1 MPEAFVGLG
10 SNADPVAALS
20 AAVAALA
27 PLGGELRSSAVYRSA
42 AVGVAAADYLNMVV
56 AFESDADP
64 AALRAELALLET
76 ALGRSRADPAV
87 CRIDLDLLFYGAAV
101 AAEQRLPRP
110 GAFAAP
116 FVVAPLAEIAPAF
129 RHPLTGVRC
138 AHAWAEIA
146 ASAPPLT
153 NLGALGALR

>member
-10 SNADPVAALS
+10 SNADPVAALR

-27 PLGGELRSSAVYRSA
+27 LLGGELRSSCVYRSP
-42 AVGVAAADYLNMVV
+42 AVGVAADDYLNMVV
-56 AFESDADP
+56 ALDTELDAG
-64 AALRAELALLET
+64 ALRATLARLET

-110 GAFAAP
+110 GAFAAA
-116 FVVAPLAEIAPAF
+116 FVVAPLAELAPAL
-129 RHPLTGVRC
+129 RHPLTGVHC
-138 AHAWAEIA
+138 AQAWAEIA
-146 ASAPPLT
+146 AGAPRLT

>member
-1 MPEAFVGLG
+1 MPEVFVGLG
-10 SNADPVAALS
+10 SNADPVAALR

-27 PLGGELRSSAVYRSA
+27 PLGSVLRSSSVYRSA
-42 AVGVAAADYLNMVV
+42 AVGVAAADYFNMVV
-56 AFESDADP
+56 ALECELDA

-101 AAEQRLPRP
+101 AAERRLPRP
-110 GAFAAP
+110 GAFAAA
-116 FVVAPLAEIAPAF
+116 FVVAPLAELAPAF

-138 AHAWAEIA
+138 AQAWDEIA
-146 ASAPPLT
+146 VRAPRLT

>member
-10 SNADPVAALS
+10 SNADPVAALR

-27 PLGGELRSSAVYRSA
+27 PLGGELRSSSVYRSA

-56 AFESDADP
+56 SFESDLG
-64 AALRAELALLET
+64 AAVLRAELALLET

-101 AAEQRLPRP
+101 AAGQGLPRP
-110 GAFAAP
+110 GAFAAA
-116 FVVAPLAEIAPAF
+116 FVVTPLAELAPEL

-138 AHAWAEIA
+138 VQAWEELA
-146 ASAPPLT
+146 ARAPQLT
-153 NLGALGALR
+153 NLGDLGALR

>member
-1 MPEAFVGLG
+1 MPEVFVGLG
-10 SNADPVAALS
+10 SNADPVVALR

-27 PLGGELRSSAVYRSA
+27 RLGDEPRSSSVYRSA
-42 AVGVAAADYLNMVV
+42 AVGIAAADYLNMVV
-56 AFESDADP
+56 AFDTELDA

-87 CRIDLDLLFYGAAV
+87 CRIDLDLLLYGAAV
-101 AAEQRLPRP
+101 AAERRLPRP
-110 GAFAAP
+110 GAFSTA
-116 FVVAPLAEIAPAF
+116 FVVAPLAELAPAL

-138 AHAWAEIA
+138 AQACVEIA
-146 ASAPPLT
+146 AGSPRLT